1 MQSISD
7 TLLIVGNDAQLL
19 VDGPKTHRAMF
30 AAMSEARTQINL
42 ESYIL
47 EDVQFESGTNL
58 SGLLLAKRAQGVEV
72 NVIYDAIGSSHTPKS
87 FFEKLRAGGVNCCEF
102 NPVMLPWKLNHRD
115 HRKILVVDGS
125 LAFTGGINLS
135 SAYSSGS
142 FGLRK
147 RRKEERLEDGWR
159 DTHIAVRGPAAFE
172 FQKLF
177 LDTWQRQAC
186 AKPDAKQTAAQPAA
200 AGDKVLRVIGSSP
213 DNNASEMYLALLA
226 AIEHAES
233 QIYITMAYFVPD
245 PNTIAA
251 LKRAAERGVDVKL
264 ILPGFSDFWAVF
276 HAGRSH
282 YSDLLRSGVR
292 IYEQRDALLHAKT
305 AVIDGVWST
314 VGSTNMDWRSYMHND
329 EVNAIVLGEDFGR
342 TMLAMFEGDLAVA
355 TPIDPARWE
364 RRSRK
369 FKFKEWFARRW
380 EYLL

>member
-1 MQSISD
+1 M
-7 TLLIVGNDAQLL
+7 
-19 VDGPKTHRAMF
+19 
-30 AAMSEARTQINL
+30 
-42 ESYIL
+42 
-47 EDVQFESGTNL
+47 
-58 SGLLLAKRAQGVEV
+58 
-72 NVIYDAIGSSHTPKS
+72 
-87 FFEKLRAGGVNCCEF
+87 
-102 NPVMLPWKLNHRD
+102 
-115 HRKILVVDGS
+115 
-125 LAFTGGINLS
+125 
-135 SAYSSGS
+135 
-142 FGLRK
+142 
-147 RRKEERLEDGWR
+147 EDGWR
-159 DTHIAVRGPAAFE
+159 DTHIAVRGPAALE

-186 AKPDAKQTAAQPAA
+186 AKPETTQTAVRPAA

-282 YSDLLRSGVR
+282 YSELLRSGVR

-355 TPIDPARWE
+355 TPIDPPRWE